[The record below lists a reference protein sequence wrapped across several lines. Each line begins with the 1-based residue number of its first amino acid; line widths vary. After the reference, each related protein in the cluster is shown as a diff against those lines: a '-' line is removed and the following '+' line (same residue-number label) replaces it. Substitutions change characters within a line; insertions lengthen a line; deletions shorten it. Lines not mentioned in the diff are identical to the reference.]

1 MLLMSDE
8 TRKVLQMLSEGK
20 ISAADAER
28 LLDKLSAATDTAATS
43 GNTAAAASSA
53 TTKKFLRVLMERPG
67 GDDINVRVPLTFV
80 RSGVNLM
87 GVLPP
92 KVLDKLR
99 QEGIDPV
106 LFSHKAGES
115 LDELHV
121 DMETKSGKRI
131 RVFCE

>member
-1 MLLMSDE
+1 MTARLLF
-8 TRKVLQMLSEGK
+8 EGK
-20 ISAADAER
+20 YRSGSGSDPKETSS
-28 LLDKLSAATDTAATS
+28 DPAATA
-43 GNTAAAASSA
+43 
-53 TTKKFLRVLMERPG
+53 KKFLRVLMERPG
-67 GDDINVRVPLTFV
+67 GDDVSVRVPLTFV

-92 KVLDKLR
+92 KVLEKLR
-99 QEGIDPV
+99 QEGIDPQ

-115 LDELHV
+115 LDKLHV